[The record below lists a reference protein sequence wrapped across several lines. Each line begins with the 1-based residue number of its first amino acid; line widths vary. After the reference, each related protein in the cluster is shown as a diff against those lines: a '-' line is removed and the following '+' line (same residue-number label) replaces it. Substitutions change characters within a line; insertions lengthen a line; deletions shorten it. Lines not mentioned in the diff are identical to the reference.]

1 MNRKTLLLCLLTVL
15 PAGLSVSNAE
25 ETPVV
30 LKLTGDW
37 QVQVTL
43 PASSETPKEQTAT
56 FNVSPAAMVDVHA
69 EKYDRLPSFNPNT
82 AGWVKGAPLRGLVCQ
97 ECTARGLLVPES
109 LSVRAGV
116 EVNALRFELGKDYGA
131 DLEWGTV
138 GRLPDGR
145 IREDQPVWIDYRYV
159 APRLD
164 SIILNAQGR
173 LELRESKP
181 SVPMTLPPEIV
192 AGEHRLANICVI
204 ERICKLESRHLY
216 PILQPSYPH
225 PTSSSPTPA
234 EQLLPKT
241 MQKLREGGR
250 LKILAWGDSVTDGG
264 FLPDAD
270 RNRWQAQF
278 VAQLRA
284 RFPKATIE
292 LVSQGWGG
300 RNTAS
305 FLAEPSG
312 SPHNY
317 QEKVL
322 GEKPDLVVSEFVND
336 AYMSP
341 EQVEQS
347 YSKFL
352 ADFKAIGAEW
362 IILTPHYVRPDWM
375 GLTSQRDIDADPRP
389 YVAGLRQFA
398 ARHHVAL
405 ADASLRWGRL
415 WRQGIPYNTLHMNA
429 INHPNP
435 QGMKMFAD
443 SLMGLFP

>member
-1 MNRKTLLLCLLTVL
+1 MHQMFRPLCLLAVL
-15 PAGLSVSNAE
+15 LAEVSVSAAAE
-25 ETPVV
+25 ATVV
-30 LKLTGDW
+30 LRLTADW
-37 QVQVTL
+37 QVQAAL
-43 PASSETPKEQTAT
+43 PASSTSPQGQTAT
-56 FNVSPAAMVDVHA
+56 FNITPPVMVDVLA
-69 EKYDRLPSFNPNT
+69 QKYDRLPTFNPNT
-82 AGWVKGAPLRGLVCQ
+82 VGWVKGVPLRGLVCQ
-97 ECTARGLLVPES
+97 ECTARGFLVPES
-109 LSVRAGV
+109 LVLRAGA
-116 EVNALRFELGKDYGA
+116 EADAQRFELGKDYAA

-138 GRLPDGR
+138 GRLPGGR
-145 IREDQPVWIDYRYV
+145 IGENQPIWISYRHV
-159 APRLD
+159 APRID
-164 SIILNAQGR
+164 SIVLSAQGR
-173 LELRESKP
+173 MELREGKP
-181 SVPMTLPPEIV
+181 TVTMTVPPPIA
-192 AGEHRLANICVI
+192 AGERRLANICVI
-204 ERICKLESRHLY
+204 ERIGKLEPSHLY
-216 PILQPSYPH
+216 PILETSYPE
-225 PTSSSPTPA
+225 PPKPSPSPA
-234 EQLLPKT
+234 ERLLPKT
-241 MQKLREGGR
+241 MQKLRDGGP

-270 RNRWQAQF
+270 HNRWQAQF
-278 VAQLRA
+278 VTRLRE

-305 FLAEPSG
+305 FLAEPTG

-322 GEKPDLVVSEFVND
+322 GVKPDLVVSEFVND
-336 AYMSP
+336 AYLSP
-341 EQVEQS
+341 DQVEQS

-375 GLTSQRDIDADPRP
+375 GLTRQRDIDADPRP
-389 YVAGLRQFA
+389 YVAGLREFA
-398 ARHHVAL
+398 AKHHVAL

-443 SLMGLFP
+443 SLMALFP

>member
-1 MNRKTLLLCLLTVL
+1 MNRMPLLLCLLTAYVET
-15 PAGLSVSNAE
+15 SVSAADKA
-25 ETPVV
+25 PIV
-30 LKLTGDW
+30 LKLTADW
-37 QVQVTL
+37 QVRATL
-43 PASSETPKEQTAT
+43 LASTEFPKEQTAM
-56 FNVSPAAMVDVHA
+56 FDVARPVMVDVQA
-69 EKYDRLPSFNPNT
+69 EKYDRLPAFNPNT

-97 ECTARGLLVPES
+97 ECTARGFLVPES
-109 LSVRAGV
+109 LVLCAGP
-116 EVNALRFELGKDYGA
+116 EANAQRLELGKDYAA
-131 DLEWGTV
+131 DLEWGTI
-138 GRLPDGR
+138 GRLAGGR
-145 IREDQPVWIDYRYV
+145 IREDQPVWISYRHI
-159 APRLD
+159 APRID
-164 SIILNAQGR
+164 SIVLNAQGH
-173 LELRESKP
+173 LELREGKP
-181 SVPMTLPPEIV
+181 TVTMTVPPQIGTNER
-192 AGEHRLANICVI
+192 RLANICII
-204 ERICKLESRHLY
+204 ERIGKLEPSHLY
-216 PILQPSYPH
+216 PILETSYPE
-225 PTSSSPTPA
+225 PAKPSPTPA

-241 MQKLREGGR
+241 MQKLQEGGR

-270 RNRWQAQF
+270 RNRWQSQF
-278 VAQLRA
+278 VAQLRT

-300 RNTAS
+300 RSTAS
-305 FLAEPSG
+305 FLAEPAG

-322 GEKPDLVVSEFVND
+322 GAKPDLIVSEFVND
-336 AYMSP
+336 AYLSP

-347 YSKFL
+347 YGKFL

-398 ARHHVAL
+398 AKHRVAL

-435 QGMKMFAD
+435 QGMKIFAD
-443 SLMGLFP
+443 SLMALFP